1 MVNAEKV
8 QGAVTFGIRP
18 DGYWDRTSD
27 LRPRTSDFRLPASGF
42 RLPVLDDRWFASVV
56 SLHTNL
62 DCERL
67 RSDV

>member
-18 DGYWDRTSD
+18 DGYWDQTSD
-27 LRPRTSDFRLPASGF
+27 LGLPASG
-42 RLPVLDDRWFASVV
+42 VGDRWFASVV
-56 SLHTNL
+56 SLHTDL